1 MMNPFKSLGD
11 LNKMRTQ
18 AMQIQRELAEEKI
31 EIDENGVRVV
41 ISGDQ
46 KILGF
51 SIDGIENDL
60 VKDKLNKAIKTSQE
74 VAAKKLSSMTGGLQ
88 GLLGGG
94 M

>member
-1 MMNPFKSLGD
+1 MNPFKSLGD
-11 LNKMRTQ
+11 PNKMRTQ

>member
-1 MMNPFKSLGD
+1 
-11 LNKMRTQ
+11 
-18 AMQIQRELAEEKI
+18 MQIQRELAEEKI